1 LECTEKRDADN
12 ERRIAERALQS
23 LRVIA

>member
-12 ERRIAERALQS
+12 ERRIADRALQG